1 MGKNSK
7 GINLTFLIIILLIG
21 VAIWVSCITV
31 KEDAYTR
38 GEFVRELEAGNVVS
52 VEIEPNAQVPTGT
65 VYITLRDS
73 AQAKKLYVSDVVEIQ
88 ELLTK
93 YNIDPLIHDIP
104 KENWFLTDFLPL
116 LLLIVVMVFLFSM
129 MTTQNSGGNGGKMMN
144 FGKSH
149 ARLSTGGEV
158 TLKDVAGLK
167 EEKEE
172 LEEIVVSRW
181 PWSPPGDLSYL
192 PVTPFQSS

>member
-1 MGKNSK
+1 MGKNSR
-7 GINLTFLIIILLIG
+7 GINLTFLIVILLIG

-38 GEFVRELEAGNVVS
+38 GEFIRELEAGNVVS

-65 VYITLRDS
+65 VYITLRNS

-88 ELLTK
+88 ELLAE

-129 MTTQNSGGNGGKMMN
+129 MTTQNAGGNGGKMMN
-144 FGKSH
+144 FGKEDTQGFIGE
-149 ARLSTGGEV
+149 AR
-158 TLKDVAGLK
+158 
-167 EEKEE
+167 
-172 LEEIVVSRW
+172 
-181 PWSPPGDLSYL
+181 
-192 PVTPFQSS
+192 